1 MTPAKNEPGTLRER
15 IAPFRAKGSGG
26 CLAGN
31 VATFAPRSHL
41 VPRSLTIRREAESN
55 FLQHLGWGVAKNAD
69 QKNQYLT
76 LDACAQLAQKP
87 IIRRTF
93 PIMITVHFRSYQV
106 VSHTGI
112 SRTAC
117 HKSCNAS
124 APFGD
129 AAAAGQIPRTTT
141 TCKTVKRQAQRCE
154 RKQDDSCKRL

>member
-87 IIRRTF
+87 INKAHFSNYDHSSF
-93 PIMITVHFRSYQV
+93 PILPSGKSHGHFSHCLPQILQRQRAVWGRS
-106 VSHTGI
+106 SGWPNTPH
-112 SRTAC
+112 
-117 HKSCNAS
+117 H
-124 APFGD
+124 
-129 AAAAGQIPRTTT
+129 
-141 TCKTVKRQAQRCE
+141 
-154 RKQDDSCKRL
+154 DDV